1 MRKSWLALGVIAGIL
16 SAGVARG
23 DITSRHAY
31 IAHETIAEALAKVQT
46 EALILIDGTIVK
58 FDGQN
63 RVTLR
68 DATGEQDV
76 IVPLELLAGKT
87 PYVGRKMTIVGHA
100 YRAPFET
107 LKVEAEMVSFD
118 GEPLRAVGEETS
130 VRALATPDVAHPEAK
145 ATDEKK
151 E

>member
-1 MRKSWLALGVIAGIL
+1 MRKSWLALGVVAGIL

-31 IAHETIAEALAKVQT
+31 IAHETIADALAKIQT
-46 EALILIDGTIVK
+46 EALILIDGSIVK
-58 FDGQN
+58 FEGPN
-63 RVTLR
+63 RVTVR

-76 IVPLELLAGKT
+76 IIPLELLAGKT
-87 PYVGRKMTIVGHA
+87 PFVDRKITIVGHA

-118 GEPLRAVGEETS
+118 GEPLRAVGEEAS
-130 VRALATPDVAHPEAK
+130 ERALATPDMAK
-145 ATDEKK
+145 PKQVEPKK